1 MTDYDV
7 YGTHTHTTS
16 ELARLLTGHLG
27 LAFTERDSDYRGVY
41 QVAYDARGRIEV
53 QPNALPRDAG
63 DQDDQDDLWWPE
75 HPNVQVLLEIT
86 TPHRDPTLHRRLGS
100 LTGLVHLHHEAW

>member
-7 YGTHTHTTS
+7 YGSRTHTTS
-16 ELARLLTGHLG
+16 ELTRLLTGHLG

-53 QPNALPRDAG
+53 QQNALPRDTG
-63 DQDDQDDLWWPE
+63 DQDELWWPE
-75 HPNVQVLLEIT
+75 HPTVQVFLEIT
-86 TPHRDPTLHRRLGS
+86 TQHPDPTLHRRLGS

>member
-1 MTDYDV
+1 MTDNDV

-27 LAFTERDSDYRGVY
+27 LAFTEYRC
-41 QVAYDARGRIEV
+41 
-53 QPNALPRDAG
+53 
-63 DQDDQDDLWWPE
+63 
-75 HPNVQVLLEIT
+75 
-86 TPHRDPTLHRRLGS
+86 LGS

>member
-7 YGTHTHTTS
+7 YGTRTHTTS

-27 LAFTERDSDYRGVY
+27 LAFTERNSDYRGVH
-41 QVAYDARGRIEV
+41 QVAYDARRRIEV
-53 QPNALPRDAG
+53 QPNALPRDAS
-63 DQDDQDDLWWPE
+63 DQDDLWCPE
-75 HPNVQVLLEIT
+75 HPTVQVLLEIT
-86 TPHRDPTLHRRLGS
+86 TPHPDPILHRRLGS